1 MSMADELIEK
11 MEEWAEEYFETGD
24 IEEFL
29 ERVAGCLVPPKTL
42 RGKEKVEKYILEE
55 LELLGEEF
63 ERAVRK
69 YVKEMGLEEYWR
81 PSVGRIARRLLL
93 DDYAG
98 LRVREIAEDLGVSPS
113 TVYYARW
120 LIRKAGFRLPPL

>member
-1 MSMADELIEK
+1 MADKLIAK
-11 MEEWAEEYFETGD
+11 MEEWAEEYFEAGE

-29 ERVAGCLVPPKTL
+29 EKVAGTLVPPKTL
-42 RGKEKVEKYILEE
+42 RGKMKVEKYVLEE
-55 LELLGEEF
+55 LELLGDEF
-63 ERAVRK
+63 ERAVKK
-69 YVKEMGLEEYWR
+69 YVREMGLEEYWR
-81 PSVGRIARRLLL
+81 PSVGRVARRLLL

-98 LRVREIAEDLGVSPS
+98 LRPREIAEDLGVSPS